1 MRGILKRLK
10 FGIRDESGDALLIG
24 ALGMM
29 MIVAFAALAIDVGQL
44 RLEKRRLQAAVDAA
58 ALAGALEASN
68 CGSTYACTNMQTA
81 AKQALAENGFPT
93 SGTTVVKNCTTS
105 NAGGLILW
113 VNQGPCELGS
123 TTNDPN
129 YGSTKYVEA
138 EIKYPQTTTFA
149 RAVGIPSETITVRSE
164 AGEGNASA
172 CFYTST
178 LPSQRSGTGMLLN
191 GGTISASCGIMDDAT
206 DGNALESDSG
216 TFTTTSFSVAGGW
229 SPDNGGTF
237 TPTPKTEVATV
248 TDPLS
253 YLTAPGQGTV
263 QQSGNYVPANG
274 ATLQPGA
281 YLGGININS
290 GVSVTLAAGT
300 YYLNGS
306 INDGGTITGTSGV
319 TIYFNSGSLTMNSG
333 STAQLVAPTSG
344 TYAGILIYQ
353 SSSDSTSM
361 ILDGNSTSKW
371 QGAIYAPDA
380 QLTFNSTGNA
390 AAYTIIDV
398 GSVIVNSGA
407 DLVMGNN
414 YSSLSGG
421 SPIKGGSAVLAE

>member
-1 MRGILKRLK
+1 
-10 FGIRDESGDALLIG
+10 
-24 ALGMM
+24 
-29 MIVAFAALAIDVGQL
+29 
-44 RLEKRRLQAAVDAA
+44 
-58 ALAGALEASN
+58 
-68 CGSTYACTNMQTA
+68 
-81 AKQALAENGFPT
+81 
-93 SGTTVVKNCTTS
+93 
-105 NAGGLILW
+105 
-113 VNQGPCELGS
+113 
-123 TTNDPN
+123 
-129 YGSTKYVEA
+129 
-138 EIKYPQTTTFA
+138 
-149 RAVGIPSETITVRSE
+149 
-164 AGEGNASA
+164 
-172 CFYTST
+172 
-178 LPSQRSGTGMLLN
+178 
-191 GGTISASCGIMDDAT
+191 
-206 DGNALESDSG
+206 
-216 TFTTTSFSVAGGW
+216 
-229 SPDNGGTF
+229 
-237 TPTPKTEVATV
+237 
-248 TDPLS
+248 
-253 YLTAPGQGTV
+253 
-263 QQSGNYVPANG
+263 VPANG

-353 SSSDSTSM
+353 NSSDSTSM

-421 SPIKGGSAVLAE
+421 SPIKGGSAILVE